1 MGENNLTMQTEI
13 APHGGKLINAFVTGA
28 EADALRE
35 RAAGMTKIH
44 LADRRL
50 SDLEMIGCG
59 AFSPLD
65 GFMKRADYD
74 NVVVNK
80 RLANGLPWTIPITL
94 AISGDEAEGLK
105 LDSEVALVDKFENI
119 LAVMTLEEIYKYDR
133 EREARLVYRTN
144 DEAHPGVKNLYRR
157 GEVHLGGK
165 LQVLQDRVDIGFKPY
180 RRTPAETRHA
190 FAERG
195 WRTIVG
201 FQTRNPIHR
210 AHEYITKCALEMVD
224 GLLIHPLV
232 GATKEDDIPAETR
245 MKCYDVL
252 IEHYYPKDRVL
263 LSVLPAAMRYAGPRE
278 AIIHAIVRKN
288 YGCTHFIVGRDH
300 AGVGNYYGTY
310 DAQYIFD
317 EFDDK
322 ELGIQPLKFDHA
334 FYSPTVGG
342 MGTDKTLPEGA
353 EKMTLSGTK
362 VRQMLMDGQVP
373 PPEFTRPEVAQVLI
387 DAMKEKNAA

>member
-1 MGENNLTMQTEI
+1 MQTEI
-13 APHGGKLINAFVTGA
+13 APHGGKLVNRFVTG
-28 EADALRE
+28 DAAATLRE
-35 RAAGMTKIH
+35 RAATMPQIC

-94 AISGDEAEGLK
+94 AVTADEAEGLK
-105 LDSEVALVDKFENI
+105 HDEEVALIDKFGNI
-119 LAVMTLEEIYKYDR
+119 LAVLQLEEIYKYDKD
-133 EREARLVYRTN
+133 REAKMVYGTA
-144 DEAHPGVKNLYRR
+144 DEAHPGVRNLYRR
-157 GEVHLGGK
+157 GDVHLGGPI
-165 LQVLQDRVDIGFKPY
+165 QVLMERVDQTFKEY
-180 RRTPAETRHA
+180 RLTPEETRRA
-190 FAERG
+190 FAQRG
-195 WRTIVG
+195 WKRIVG

-210 AHEYITKCALEMVD
+210 AHEYVTKCALEIMD

-232 GATKEDDIPAETR
+232 GATKDDDIPAETR
-245 MKCYDVL
+245 MQCYKVL
-252 IEHYYPKDRVL
+252 IDNYYPADRVL
-263 LSVLPAAMRYAGPRE
+263 LAVLPAAMRYAGPRE
-278 AIIHAIVRKN
+278 AILHAIVRKN

-317 EFDDK
+317 EF
-322 ELGIQPLKFDHA
+322 EPSEMGITPLMFDHA

-342 MGTDKTLPEGA
+342 MGTDKTLPPGA
-353 EKMTLSGTK
+353 EKVTLSGTK
-362 VRQMLMDGQVP
+362 VRQMLMDGIIP
-373 PPEFTRPEVAQVLI
+373 PPEFTRPEIAQVLI
-387 DAMKEKNAA
+387 DAMKNKN

>member
-1 MGENNLTMQTEI
+1 MRTEI
-13 APHGGKLINAFVTGA
+13 APHGGKLINAFVTGDAA
-28 EADALRE
+28 EALRE
-35 RAAGMTKIH
+35 KAQNLQKIY

-50 SDLEMIGCG
+50 SDLEMIGNG

-65 GFMKRADYD
+65 GFMNRGDYE
-74 NVVVNK
+74 NVVINK

-94 AISGDEAEGLK
+94 AVTADEAESLK
-105 LDSEVALVDKFENI
+105 QDEEVALIDKFDNI
-119 LAVMTLEEIYKYDR
+119 LAVMTLEDIYKYDKQ
-133 EREARLVYRTN
+133 REAREVYRTD

-157 GEVHLGGK
+157 GDIHLGGK
-165 LQVLQDRVDIGFKPY
+165 IQVLAQRSDANFPEY
-180 RRTPAETRHA
+180 RLTPEQTRRA

-195 WRTIVG
+195 WKTIVA

-210 AHEYITKCALEMVD
+210 AHEYVTKSALEIVD

-232 GATKEDDIPAETR
+232 GHTKDDDIPADVR
-245 MKCYDVL
+245 MECYEVL
-252 IEHYYPKDRVL
+252 IKNYYPRSRVM

-300 AGVGNYYGTY
+300 AGVGNYYGTF

-317 EFDDK
+317 EFTPEEMD
-322 ELGIQPLKFDHA
+322 IVPLKFEHA
-334 FYSPTVGG
+334 YYSPTVNG

-353 EKMTLSGTK
+353 EKITLSGTK
-362 VRQMLMDGQVP
+362 VRQMLLDGIIP
-373 PPEFTRPEVAQVLI
+373 PIEFTRPEVAEVLI
-387 DAMKEKNAA
+387 KAMKPKA